1 MKKKL
6 FKNLSLLA
14 VLCTALL
21 SSCGN
26 SSSSSDVITIHF
38 WHTFG
43 QDIQQSMNAK
53 IESFKELV
61 LKNEGVKVDVVLDY
75 QGAYDDIKTKVLRG
89 FSSGN
94 TPTIAVAYPDHV
106 AEYLSS
112 ESKDG
117 EYVVNLDTLMK
128 DSELGFTKDDYLN
141 PSGLGSDDFIPSFL
155 EEGQSYLKS
164 GTYSLPLMKSTE
176 VMFYDQANVFKLL
189 SDYDSSITNKE
200 EYMNSLTWDK
210 FMDILKF
217 AKKNLANYGTNLEVP
232 LIYDSDANLYITDCY
247 QNKIDYLSVKDGKGS
262 CDFNNSA
269 SKAMVSKLKSNFDE
283 GLFLTKGTN
292 NNEYGS
298 NKFTASACLFS
309 IGSSGGAGYND
320 PGAASFKVG
329 VAKVPSF
336 NKENDYFVSQGPTLT
351 LLNSSGVDSAT
362 NASRVKYGWKFIKY
376 ITNTENSASLCLD
389 SNGYIPVR
397 ASSFTDSEYASYL
410 ALDDFLPRCASV
422 VYNKINGKYLNYPV
436 FKGSA
441 TARDEVGG
449 VLTQVF
455 LDKKTV
461 DQAFED
467 AYNHT
472 LIAMN

>member
-26 SSSSSDVITIHF
+26 SSTSSDVITIHF
-38 WHTFG
+38 FYIFG

-176 VMFYDQANVFKLL
+176 VMFY
-189 SDYDSSITNKE
+189 
-200 EYMNSLTWDK
+200 
-210 FMDILKF
+210 
-217 AKKNLANYGTNLEVP
+217 
-232 LIYDSDANLYITDCY
+232 
-247 QNKIDYLSVKDGKGS
+247 
-262 CDFNNSA
+262 
-269 SKAMVSKLKSNFDE
+269 
-283 GLFLTKGTN
+283 
-292 NNEYGS
+292 
-298 NKFTASACLFS
+298 
-309 IGSSGGAGYND
+309 
-320 PGAASFKVG
+320 
-329 VAKVPSF
+329 
-336 NKENDYFVSQGPTLT
+336 
-351 LLNSSGVDSAT
+351 
-362 NASRVKYGWKFIKY
+362 
-376 ITNTENSASLCLD
+376 
-389 SNGYIPVR
+389 
-397 ASSFTDSEYASYL
+397 
-410 ALDDFLPRCASV
+410 
-422 VYNKINGKYLNYPV
+422 
-436 FKGSA
+436 
-441 TARDEVGG
+441 
-449 VLTQVF
+449 
-455 LDKKTV
+455 
-461 DQAFED
+461 
-467 AYNHT
+467 
-472 LIAMN
+472 